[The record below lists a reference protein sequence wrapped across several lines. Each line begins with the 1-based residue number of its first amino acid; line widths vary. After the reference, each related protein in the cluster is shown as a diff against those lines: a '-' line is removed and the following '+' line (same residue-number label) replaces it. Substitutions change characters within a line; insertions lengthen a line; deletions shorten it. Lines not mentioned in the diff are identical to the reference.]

1 MTNRTNICRASFAPW
16 LAILGAVALAIALFG
31 PQKLRAEWV
40 VDGNTVYFTDHVGYT
55 ADGSAFSGTVALRM
69 DTVTASGT
77 TKIVTT
83 ILSVTP
89 EPGFAYAI
97 KKSGGVNGTV
107 EIEFASANCQ
117 SKFSFL
123 YKPGLTKIDFGVM
136 RCR

>member
-1 MTNRTNICRASFAPW
+1 MTNCTTVRRAPYSPW
-16 LAILGAVALAIALFG
+16 RAIFGVVALVIALAAALN
-31 PQKLRAEWV
+31 LRADWV

-107 EIEFASANCQ
+107 EIEFASATCQ